1 MGGHLGMDARIVI
14 AGGGGAGLM
23 AGIAAARQG
32 AKVLILDQK
41 EKPGKK
47 LYATG
52 NGRCNFTN
60 LRQEKECYRGGDPD
74 FVMRALGRFGLPET
88 LALFRELGLKE
99 REINGYLYPYSGQAK
114 DVVSLLLNE
123 LDALSVTVCCS
134 ERVEDIRKESRGF
147 LIRTRSA
154 DPKNP
159 SGKEPDCVERTYHA
173 AFVIL
178 APGGCASYRLGSD
191 GSGYE
196 LAKRLGHSVIPPV
209 PALVALKIR
218 QNMKPVSG
226 VRFFGSGELYSQVGR
241 RMLAAEKGEFLFT
254 DYGIS
259 GIPVMQ
265 MSRFAAKELQAGET
279 VVLRLNLIGD
289 MPEEEQEEQLERR
302 LSGTQNRTALQALT
316 GLIQEKL
323 IRYVLRECGIRDGE
337 RPDAVPKEKKR
348 TLAKL
353 IRSLELD
360 ITGTNSFENAQV
372 CAGGVP
378 LREISD
384 DMESLICPG
393 LYLAGELLDVDGT
406 CGGYNLQW
414 AWTSGWIAGSRA
426 GRLAVRREQ
435 GSRRAGAGTRERK
448 ENRYDTN

>member
-1 MGGHLGMDARIVI
+1 MSL
-14 AGGGGAGLM
+14 
-23 AGIAAARQG
+23 
-32 AKVLILDQK
+32 KK

-123 LDALSVTVCCS
+123 LDALSVTVRCS

-159 SGKEPDCVERTYHA
+159 SGKEPDCVERTHHA

-209 PALVALKIR
+209 PALVALKTR
-218 QNMKPVSG
+218 QNTKPVSG
-226 VRFFGSGELYSQVGR
+226 VRFFGSGELYSQGGIFVSCDGEDFSLKEMGFAFSSARFIEQSIGGQPVMCLFCEGALAVFSARGKMVFRNRAKSYSCGDMLRVTINFDTCAGCESECDFSFDGEEMKLISGHTRETRPVGEEIIHFAFFESVLAHGDSSVYLNAELR
-241 RMLAAEKGEFLFT
+241 ARADELGGYLGDFAEVLVPPRKFYDFTGERLAAGLAYPLSSNLYRVKFYAADTADGLVCNIRSV
-254 DYGIS
+254 DY
-259 GIPVMQ
+259 P
-265 MSRFAAKELQAGET
+265 
-279 VVLRLNLIGD
+279 
-289 MPEEEQEEQLERR
+289 P
-302 LSGTQNRTALQALT
+302 RTAQA
-316 GLIQEKL
+316 
-323 IRYVLRECGIRDGE
+323 
-337 RPDAVPKEKKR
+337 A
-348 TLAKL
+348 
-353 IRSLELD
+353 RS
-360 ITGTNSFENAQV
+360 
-372 CAGGVP
+372 
-378 LREISD
+378 
-384 DMESLICPG
+384 
-393 LYLAGELLDVDGT
+393 
-406 CGGYNLQW
+406 
-414 AWTSGWIAGSRA
+414 
-426 GRLAVRREQ
+426 
-435 GSRRAGAGTRERK
+435 
-448 ENRYDTN
+448 